1 MQTLI
6 QTATVA
12 ATSVQTSPPAVP
24 ATHGRVAATETQI
37 ATEAVAPVTVGR
49 SGGALVPAI
58 VDPPATD
65 SEPPVTTVSATP

>member
-24 ATHGRVAATETQI
+24 ATTAVAAPEKQV
-37 ATEAVAPVTVGR
+37 ATEAVAPVT
-49 SGGALVPAI
+49 SASQPLVPAI

-65 SEPPVTTVSATP
+65 SEPPATTVSPTP